1 MCVCVYAYGE
11 TGIFVWGCV
20 EKLGFGCRGLDRVC
34 VGRDRCICV
43 EMQVCLCVWRDSGGG
58 AEGGMVWTCL
68 CTKLGLVYV
77 CLRVHRYLVHSS
89 HCYPP
94 L

>member
-1 MCVCVYAYGE
+1 MYVYGE

-20 EKLGFGCRGLDRVC
+20 ERLGFGCRGIDRVC
-34 VGRDRCICV
+34 VGRDRGVCV

-58 AEGGMVWTCL
+58 VEGGRVWTCF
-68 CTKLGLVYV
+68 CVYKVGFGCV

-89 HCYPP
+89 YCNLP

>member
-1 MCVCVYAYGE
+1 MSVCMPVERLGFLW
-11 TGIFVWGCV
+11 GGGGCV

-58 AEGGMVWTCL
+58 AEGGMGWTCL
-68 CTKLGLVYV
+68 CTKWGLGV
-77 CLRVHRYLVHSS
+77 CV
-89 HCYPP
+89 
-94 L
+94 